1 MREHLLRKDKILS
14 SVVNPPILMKYS
26 VTGDNLQFVHCE
38 IGPGEL
44 VFAEAGTM
52 TYMSSN
58 ISMTARARGG
68 LMAGLKRKLSG
79 ESFFVTEFT
88 SEGGPGVVAF
98 SGNVPGKIMPLD
110 LRGGRTWL
118 VQKDA
123 FLCAEQAV
131 TLDIAFQKKLGAVFF
146 GGEGLI
152 IQKLTGEG
160 IVFVHGAG
168 DFISMD
174 LKPGEVTRVSTGN
187 VVAWEGSVQYSIESV
202 GSIRS
207 ALFSG
212 EGLFVTTL
220 TGPGKV
226 FLQSLTLPK
235 LAGALVPFLPS
246 QRSSGSGITFGR

>member
-1 MREHLLRKDKILS
+1 
-14 SVVNPPILMKYS
+14 MKHTI
-26 VTGDNLQFVHCE
+26 TGDNLQFVNCE
-38 IGPGEL
+38 IMPGEL
-44 VFAEAGTM
+44 LFAEAGTM

-68 LMAGLKRKLSG
+68 LMAGLKRKMTG

-88 SEGGPGVVAF
+88 AAGGTGVVAF
-98 SGNVPGKIMPLD
+98 AGNVPGKIQALD
-110 LRGGRTWL
+110 LRGGKTWL

-123 FLCAEQAV
+123 FLCAEGAV
-131 TLDIAFQKKLGAVFF
+131 TLDIAFQKKLGTIFF

-160 IVFVHGAG
+160 TTFVHGSG
-168 DFISMD
+168 DFIEMN
-174 LKPGEVTRVSTGN
+174 LKPGEIIRVSTGN
-187 VVAWEGSVQYSIESV
+187 VVAWEGGVQYSIESV

-220 TGPGKV
+220 TGPGRV
-226 FLQSLTLPK
+226 ILQSLTLPK
-235 LAGALVPFLPS
+235 LAGALVPFLPR
-246 QRSSGSGITFGR
+246 QQSSGSGFNLR

>member
-1 MREHLLRKDKILS
+1 
-14 SVVNPPILMKYS
+14 
-26 VTGDNLQFVHCE
+26 
-38 IGPGEL
+38 
-44 VFAEAGTM
+44 
-52 TYMSSN
+52 
-58 ISMTARARGG
+58 
-68 LMAGLKRKLSG
+68 MAGLKRKLSG

-88 SEGGPGVVAF
+88 SAGGPGVVAF
-98 SGNVPGKIMPLD
+98 SGNVPGKIEPLD
-110 LRGGRTWL
+110 LRGGKTWL

-123 FLCAEQAV
+123 FLCAEGAV

-160 IVFVHGAG
+160 TVFIHGAG

-174 LKPGEVTRVSTGN
+174 LKPGEAVRVSTGN
-187 VVAWEGSVQYSIESV
+187 VVAWEGQVQYSIESV

-226 FLQSLTLPK
+226 LLQSLTLPK

-246 QRSSGSGITFGR
+246 QQSSGSSFTIGR